1 MTSCWRVTGGTRTS
15 IESSSARRAVPKL
28 HSRRTAAALL
38 SDMTKQTITNVTP
51 PAQLPVSRHLLTTAN
66 VHHDALLRRIRGEFR
81 EMPGLALSLYQA
93 QRMWNLHRNECER
106 LLDDLVGTGFLT
118 CSPLGVFMLADSGRA
133 GA

>member
-1 MTSCWRVTGGTRTS
+1 
-15 IESSSARRAVPKL
+15 
-28 HSRRTAAALL
+28 
-38 SDMTKQTITNVTP
+38 MTKQTITNVAP
-51 PAQLPVSRHLLTTAN
+51 PAPVSVSPPRHPVAAGN
-66 VHHDALLRRIRGEFR
+66 VRHDALLRRIRGDFR

-118 CSPLGVFMLADSGRA
+118 CTPLGVFMLADSGRA

>member
-1 MTSCWRVTGGTRTS
+1 MN
-15 IESSSARRAVPKL
+15 
-28 HSRRTAAALL
+28 
-38 SDMTKQTITNVTP
+38 KQTITNVTP
-51 PAQLPVSRHLLTTAN
+51 PAQAPVSQRLVTPGN

-81 EMPGLALSLYQA
+81 EMPGLALTCYQA

-106 LLDDLVGTGFLT
+106 LLDDLVATGFLH